1 MKLAII
7 GAGIIGTTIGRRWTQ
22 SGHEVIYGA
31 RDPDGERYRDLRA
44 ESSVLPLSEAI
55 GTADAILI
63 ATPGDAIENLLDTQA
78 DHLNGRLLMDA
89 TNRMGGDRLHQIA
102 LFEERVPTARVY
114 RAFNTLGWENF
125 AEPVIDGERVD
136 LFYSGPQS
144 DDRTTVERLTSDV
157 GLRPVYVGAGVG
169 GADLLDGITRLWFAL
184 ALGNRHGRHVAFRTL
199 GLSQSGSS

>member
-44 ESSVLPLSEAI
+44 ESSVLPLSEAL

-102 LFEERVPTARVY
+102 LFEERVSTARVY

-125 AEPVIDGERVD
+125 AEPDFGSE
-136 LFYSGPQS
+136 
-144 DDRTTVERLTSDV
+144 
-157 GLRPVYVGAGVG
+157 GAA
-169 GADLLDGITRLWFAL
+169 GADLLDGLTRLWFTL
-184 ALGNRHGRHVAFRTL
+184 AFQRGHGRKLAFRTL
-199 GLSQSGSS
+199 GL